1 MSFIEQE
8 ESFEKQVIDGVEVTV
23 YKPRV
28 EITVK
33 HMITGQEYGSDD
45 EARQDIDDPNTD
57 TKQEDI
63 SRSVHIKVQSIPL
76 GGKTNIF

>member
-1 MSFIEQE
+1 MFVEQE
-8 ESFEKQVIDGVEVTV
+8 ESFEKQTIEGVEVTV

-28 EITVK
+28 EVTIK
-33 HMITGQEYGSDD
+33 HMTTGQEYGSDE
-45 EARQDIDDPNTD
+45 EAKQDVDNPNTD

>member
-45 EARQDIDDPNTD
+45 EARQDIDNPNTD
-57 TKQEDI
+57 TKEKDI
-63 SRSVHIKVQSIPL
+63 SRSVYIKVQSIPL

>member
-1 MSFIEQE
+1 MFVEQE
-8 ESFEKQVIDGVEVTV
+8 ESFEKQIINGVEVNV

-28 EITVK
+28 EVTIK
-33 HMITGQEYGSDD
+33 HMTTGQEYGSDE
-45 EARQDIDDPNTD
+45 EAKQDVDDPNTD

-76 GGKTNIF
+76 GSQTNIF

>member
-1 MSFIEQE
+1 MSFVEQE

-33 HMITGQEYGSDD
+33 HMITGQEYESDE
-45 EARQDIDDPNTD
+45 EARQDIDHPNTD
-57 TKQEDI
+57 TKEKDI

>member
-1 MSFIEQE
+1 MFVEQE
-8 ESFEKQVIDGVEVTV
+8 ESFEKQTINGVEVTV

-28 EITVK
+28 EVTVK
-33 HMITGQEYGSDD
+33 HITTGQEYGSDE
-45 EARQDIDDPNTD
+45 EAKQDVDDPNTD

-76 GGKTNIF
+76 GGQTNIF

>member
-1 MSFIEQE
+1 MFVEQE
-8 ESFEKQVIDGVEVTV
+8 ESFEKQTIDGVEVTV

-28 EITVK
+28 EVTVK
-33 HMITGQEYGSDD
+33 HMTTGQEYGSDE

-57 TKQEDI
+57 TKEEDI

>member
-1 MSFIEQE
+1 MFVEQE
-8 ESFEKQVIDGVEVTV
+8 ESFEKQTIDGVEVTV

-28 EITVK
+28 EVTVK
-33 HMITGQEYGSDD
+33 HMKTGQEYESDE
-45 EARQDIDDPNTD
+45 EAKQDVDDPNTD

-76 GGKTNIF
+76 GGQTNMF

>member
-1 MSFIEQE
+1 MFVEQE
-8 ESFEKQVIDGVEVTV
+8 ESFEKQTIDGVEVTV

-28 EITVK
+28 EVTIK
-33 HMITGQEYGSDD
+33 HMTTGQEYESDE
-45 EARQDIDDPNTD
+45 EAKQDVDDPNTD

-76 GGKTNIF
+76 GGQTNIF

>member
-45 EARQDIDDPNTD
+45 EARQDIDNPNTD
-57 TKQEDI
+57 TKEEDI

-76 GGKTNIF
+76 GGQTNIF

>member
-1 MSFIEQE
+1 MFVEQE
-8 ESFEKQVIDGVEVTV
+8 ESFEKQTIDGVEVTV

-28 EITVK
+28 EVTVK
-33 HMITGQEYGSDD
+33 HMTTGQEYGSDE
-45 EARQDIDDPNTD
+45 EAKQDVDNPNTD

-76 GGKTNIF
+76 GCQTNIF

>member
-1 MSFIEQE
+1 MSFVEQE

-76 GGKTNIF
+76 GGQTNIF

>member
-1 MSFIEQE
+1 MFVEQE
-8 ESFEKQVIDGVEVTV
+8 ESFEKQIIDGVEVTV

-33 HMITGQEYGSDD
+33 HMITGQEYGSDE
-45 EARQDIDDPNTD
+45 EAKQDVDNPNTD

>member
-1 MSFIEQE
+1 MFVEQE
-8 ESFEKQVIDGVEVTV
+8 ESFEKQIINGVEVNV

-28 EITVK
+28 EVTLK
-33 HMITGQEYGSDD
+33 HMTTGQEYGSDE
-45 EARQDIDDPNTD
+45 EAKQDVDDPNTD

-76 GGKTNIF
+76 GGQTNMF

>member
-1 MSFIEQE
+1 MFVEQE
-8 ESFEKQVIDGVEVTV
+8 ESFEKQTIEGVEVTV

-28 EITVK
+28 EVTIK
-33 HMITGQEYGSDD
+33 HMTTGQEYGSDE
-45 EARQDIDDPNTD
+45 EAKQDVDNPNTD

-63 SRSVHIKVQSIPL
+63 SRSVHSKVQSIPL

>member
-1 MSFIEQE
+1 MFVEQE
-8 ESFEKQVIDGVEVTV
+8 ESFEKQTINGVEVTV

-28 EITVK
+28 EVTVK
-33 HMITGQEYGSDD
+33 HMKTGQEYGSDE
-45 EARQDIDDPNTD
+45 EAKQDVDDPNTD

-76 GGKTNIF
+76 GGQTNMF

>member
-1 MSFIEQE
+1 MFVEQE
-8 ESFEKQVIDGVEVTV
+8 ESFEKQTIDGVEVTV

-28 EITVK
+28 EVTVK
-33 HMITGQEYGSDD
+33 HITTGREYGSDE
-45 EARQDIDDPNTD
+45 EAKQDVDNPNTD

>member
-1 MSFIEQE
+1 MPFVETE
-8 ESFEKQVIDGVEVTV
+8 ESFEKQTIDGVEVTV

-28 EITVK
+28 EVTVK
-33 HMITGQEYGSDD
+33 HLKTGQEYGSDE

-57 TKQEDI
+57 TKEEDI

>member
-1 MSFIEQE
+1 MFVEQE
-8 ESFEKQVIDGVEVTV
+8 ESFEKQIINGVEVNV

-28 EITVK
+28 EVTVK
-33 HMITGQEYGSDD
+33 HMKTGQEYGSDE
-45 EARQDIDDPNTD
+45 EAKQDIDDPNTD
-57 TKQEDI
+57 TKEEDI

>member
-1 MSFIEQE
+1 MFVEQE
-8 ESFEKQVIDGVEVTV
+8 ESFEKQIIDGVEVTV

-33 HMITGQEYGSDD
+33 HMITGQEYGSDE
-45 EARQDIDDPNTD
+45 EAKQDVDNPNTD

-76 GGKTNIF
+76 GGQTNIF

>member
-1 MSFIEQE
+1 MSFVEQE

-33 HMITGQEYGSDD
+33 HMTTGQEYGSDE

-57 TKQEDI
+57 TKEEDI

>member
-1 MSFIEQE
+1 MFVEQE
-8 ESFEKQVIDGVEVTV
+8 ESFEKQIINGVEVNV

-28 EITVK
+28 EVTIK
-33 HMITGQEYGSDD
+33 HMTTGQEYGSDE
-45 EARQDIDDPNTD
+45 EAKQDVDDPNTD

-76 GGKTNIF
+76 GGQTNMF

>member
-1 MSFIEQE
+1 MFVEQE
-8 ESFEKQVIDGVEVTV
+8 ESFEKQTIDGVEVTV

-28 EITVK
+28 EVTIK
-33 HMITGQEYGSDD
+33 HMTTGQEYGSDE
-45 EARQDIDDPNTD
+45 EAKQDVDDPNTD

-76 GGKTNIF
+76 DGKTNIF

>member
-1 MSFIEQE
+1 MFVEQE

-57 TKQEDI
+57 TKEENI

>member
-1 MSFIEQE
+1 MFVEQE
-8 ESFEKQVIDGVEVTV
+8 ESFEKQTIDGVEVTV

-28 EITVK
+28 EVTVK
-33 HMITGQEYGSDD
+33 HMKTNQEYGSDE
-45 EARQDIDDPNTD
+45 EAKQDVDNPNTD

-76 GGKTNIF
+76 GGQTNMF

>member
-1 MSFIEQE
+1 MFVEQE
-8 ESFEKQVIDGVEVTV
+8 ESFEKQTIDGVEVTV

-28 EITVK
+28 EVTIK
-33 HMITGQEYGSDD
+33 HMTTGQEYGSDE
-45 EARQDIDDPNTD
+45 EAKQDVDDPNTD

>member
-57 TKQEDI
+57 TKEENI

-76 GGKTNIF
+76 GGQTNIF

>member
-1 MSFIEQE
+1 MFVEQE
-8 ESFEKQVIDGVEVTV
+8 ESFEKQTINGVEVTV

-28 EITVK
+28 EVTVK
-33 HMITGQEYGSDD
+33 HMITGQEYGSDE
-45 EARQDIDDPNTD
+45 EAKQDVDDPNTD

-76 GGKTNIF
+76 GGQTNMF

>member
-1 MSFIEQE
+1 MSFVEQE
-8 ESFEKQVIDGVEVTV
+8 ESFEKQIIDGVEVTV

-33 HMITGQEYGSDD
+33 HMTTGQEYGSDE

-57 TKQEDI
+57 TKEEDI

>member
-1 MSFIEQE
+1 MSFVEQE

-33 HMITGQEYGSDD
+33 HMITGQEYESDE
-45 EARQDIDDPNTD
+45 EARQDIDNPNTD
-57 TKQEDI
+57 TKEKDI

>member
-1 MSFIEQE
+1 MFVEQE
-8 ESFEKQVIDGVEVTV
+8 ESFEKQIINGVEVNV

-28 EITVK
+28 EVTIK
-33 HMITGQEYGSDD
+33 HMTTGQEYGSDE
-45 EARQDIDDPNTD
+45 EAKQDVDDPNTD